1 LADTRARTFYTIT
14 ILLPALALSVAVPFA
29 VPPMAVETS
38 LPRGATEV
46 WLYPRFAIRE
56 LATYGLVAGWL
67 LWQLRS
73 RGPSAF
79 ARLIWW
85 APLAVAA
92 AGVLVL
98 LPFILVHGAI
108 REMIADSGGRIVLRF
123 AARLVI
129 GYAYVALAEFV
140 RTRLLQIEAPSKA

>member
-1 LADTRARTFYTIT
+1 LADSRAGTFYTIT
-14 ILLPALALSVAVPFA
+14 ILLPALALAIAVPFA
-29 VPPMAVETS
+29 VPPMAVETP

-67 LWQLRS
+67 LWQLQS

-85 APLAVAA
+85 APIAMAA

-98 LPFILVHGAI
+98 LPFILIHGAF
-108 REMIADSGGRIVLRF
+108 REVLADSGGRIVLRF
-123 AARLVI
+123 AARLAT
-129 GYAYVALAEFV
+129 GYAYVALAELV
-140 RTRLLQIEAPSKA
+140 RTRLLQIEAPGEA

>member
-1 LADTRARTFYTIT
+1 
-14 ILLPALALSVAVPFA
+14 
-29 VPPMAVETS
+29 
-38 LPRGATEV
+38 V
-46 WLYPRFAIRE
+46 WLYPRFAVRE

-67 LWQLRS
+67 LWQLHS

-98 LPFILVHGAI
+98 LPFILVHGAA
-108 REMIADSGGRIVLRF
+108 REVLADSGGRIVLRL
-123 AARLVI
+123 AVRLAI
-129 GYAYVALAEFV
+129 GYAYVALAEVV
-140 RTRLLQIEAPSKA
+140 RSRLLQIEVPGEG

>member
-1 LADTRARTFYTIT
+1 MADTRARTFYTVT
-14 ILLPALALSVAVPFA
+14 ILLPALALAIAVPFA
-29 VPPMAVETS
+29 APPMAIGTS

-46 WLYPRFAIRE
+46 WIYPRFAIRE

-67 LWQLRS
+67 LWQLQS
-73 RGPSAF
+73 RGPSVF

-98 LPFILVHGAI
+98 LPFILVHGAV
-108 REMIADSGGRIVLRF
+108 REVFADSGGRIVLRF
-123 AARLVI
+123 AARLAI

-140 RTRLLQIEAPSKA
+140 RTRLLQIEARGEA

>member
-1 LADTRARTFYTIT
+1 LADTRARTFYIIT
-14 ILLPALALSVAVPFA
+14 ILLPAVALTIAVPFA
-29 VPPMAVETS
+29 DPPMAVETS

-46 WLYPRFAIRE
+46 WIYPRFAIRE

-67 LWQLRS
+67 LWQLQS

-85 APLAVAA
+85 APLALAA

-98 LPFILVHGAI
+98 LPFILVHGAF
-108 REMIADSGGRIVLRF
+108 REVLADSGGRIMLRF
-123 AARLVI
+123 AARLAI
-129 GYAYVALAEFV
+129 GYAYVSLAEFV
-140 RTRLLQIEAPSKA
+140 RTRLLQIEAPGET

>member
-1 LADTRARTFYTIT
+1 MAETRARTFYTIT
-14 ILLPALALSVAVPFA
+14 ILLPALALAVAVPFA
-29 VPPMAVETS
+29 APPMAVEPS
-38 LPRGATEV
+38 LPAGATEV
-46 WLYPRFAIRE
+46 WRYPRFAIRE

-98 LPFILVHGAI
+98 LPFILVHGQA
-108 REMIADSGGRIVLRF
+108 RDVVADSGGRIVLRF
-123 AARLVI
+123 AARLAI

-140 RTRLLQIEAPSKA
+140 RTRLLQIEVAGEA